1 MGRAYY
7 SIVKLN
13 GTGHWAIRHDGKLCG
28 DYATKEAAFEAT
40 VAPASN
46 DIKQGYAVTI
56 SVDGTEANE
65 PTL

>member
-40 VAPASN
+40 VTPASN
-46 DIKQGYAVTI
+46 AIKEGHAVTI
-56 SVDGTEANE
+56 SVDGTEATE
-65 PTL
+65 PVL

>member
-13 GTGHWAIRHDGKLCG
+13 GTDHWAIRHDGKLCG
-28 DYATKEAAFEAT
+28 NYATKEAAFEAA

-46 DIKQGYAVTI
+46 AIKEGLAVTI
-56 SVDGTEANE
+56 SVDGTESTE